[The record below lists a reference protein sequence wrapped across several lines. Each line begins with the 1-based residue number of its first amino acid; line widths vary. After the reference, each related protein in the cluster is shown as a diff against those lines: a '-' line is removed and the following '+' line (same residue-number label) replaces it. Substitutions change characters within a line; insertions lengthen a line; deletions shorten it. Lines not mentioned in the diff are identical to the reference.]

1 MGGTMLKRQRKR
13 VLAKGDINVTP
24 FIDILL
30 VLLVIFMTI
39 TPVAPKG
46 FRTNVPQAAPPNPDQ
61 TQPVE
66 TIVISLDR
74 DGGLHINQKEVE
86 LPALPDE
93 LHQIFKTRND
103 KTVFVQADS
112 DLLFAQI
119 AQIIDAAKSSGVE
132 GVGLMTDQIR

>member
-1 MGGTMLKRQRKR
+1 MQKKQRRR

-46 FRTNVPQAAPPNPDQ
+46 FRTNVPQPTPPDKQ
-61 TQPVE
+61 KSQSTE
-66 TIVISLDR
+66 AIVISLDKV
-74 DGGLHINQKEVE
+74 GGLHINQKEVE

-93 LHQIFKTRND
+93 LHEIFKTRND
-103 KTVFVQADS
+103 KTVFMQADS
-112 DLLFAQI
+112 ELLFAQI
-119 AQIIDAAKSSGVE
+119 AQVIDAAKSSGVE
-132 GVGLMTDQIR
+132 RVGLMTDQIR

>member
-1 MGGTMLKRQRKR
+1 

-46 FRTNVPQAAPPNPDQ
+46 FRANVPQPAPPNPDPS
-61 TQPVE
+61 QPIE
-66 TIVISLDR
+66 TIVISLDKA
-74 DGGLHINQKEVE
+74 GVLHINKKEVE
-86 LPALPDE
+86 LPALTDE
-93 LHQIFKTRND
+93 LQQIFKTRND

-119 AQIIDAAKSSGVE
+119 AQVIDAAKSGGVE
-132 GVGLMTDQIR
+132 RVGLMTEQIK

>member
-1 MGGTMLKRQRKR
+1 MQKKLRRR

-46 FRTNVPQAAPPNPDQ
+46 FRTNVPQPAPPDEQ
-61 TQPVE
+61 HSQSTE
-66 TIVISLDR
+66 AIVISLDKA
-74 DGGLHINQKEVE
+74 GGLHINQKEVE

-93 LHQIFKTRND
+93 LHSIFKTRND

-112 DLLFAQI
+112 ELLFAQI
-119 AQIIDAAKSSGVE
+119 AQVIDAAKSSGVE
-132 GVGLMTDQIR
+132 RVGLMTDQIR

>member
-1 MGGTMLKRQRKR
+1 MLKKQRRR

-46 FRTNVPQAAPPNPDQ
+46 FRTNVPLPAPPNERQSQSD
-61 TQPVE
+61 E
-66 TIVISLDR
+66 AIVISLDKA
-74 DGGLHINQKEVE
+74 GALHINQKEVE
-86 LPALPDE
+86 LPALSDQ

-112 DLLFAQI
+112 ELLFAQI
-119 AQIIDAAKSSGVE
+119 AQVIDVAKSSGVE
-132 GVGLMTDQIR
+132 RVGLMTDQIR

>member
-1 MGGTMLKRQRKR
+1 MQKKQTRR

-46 FRTNVPQAAPPNPDQ
+46 FRTNVPQPAPPDKQKPQ
-61 TQPVE
+61 STE
-66 TIVISLDR
+66 AIVISLDKA
-74 DGGLHINQKEVE
+74 GGLHINQKEVE

-93 LHQIFKTRND
+93 LHEIFKTRND

-112 DLLFAQI
+112 ELLFAQI
-119 AQIIDAAKSSGVE
+119 AQVIDAAKSSGVE
-132 GVGLMTDQIR
+132 RVGLMTDQIR

>member
-1 MGGTMLKRQRKR
+1 MLKRQRKR
-13 VLAKGDINVTP
+13 VLVKGDINVTP

-46 FRTNVPQAAPPNPDQ
+46 FRTNVPQPAPPDAEQ
-61 TQPVE
+61 SQPIE
-66 TIVISLDR
+66 TIVISLDK
-74 DGGLHINQKEVE
+74 DGRLHINQKDVE
-86 LPALPDE
+86 LPALADE

-112 DLLFAQI
+112 ELLFAQI
-119 AQIIDAAKSSGVE
+119 ARVIDAAKSSGVE
-132 GVGLMTDQIR
+132 RVGLLTDQIK

>member
-1 MGGTMLKRQRKR
+1 MLKKQRRR

-46 FRTNVPQAAPPNPDQ
+46 FRTNVPQPAPHNEQQSQSD
-61 TQPVE
+61 E
-66 TIVISLDR
+66 AIVISLDKA
-74 DGGLHINQKEVE
+74 GALHINQKEVE
-86 LPALPDE
+86 LPALADA
-93 LHQIFKTRND
+93 LLQIFKTRND

-119 AQIIDAAKSSGVE
+119 AQVIDVAKSSGVE
-132 GVGLMTDQIR
+132 RVGLMTDQIR

>member
-1 MGGTMLKRQRKR
+1 MQKKQRRR

-46 FRTNVPQAAPPNPDQ
+46 IRTNVPQPAPPDEQ
-61 TQPVE
+61 KSQSTE
-66 TIVISLDR
+66 AIVISLDKS
-74 DGGLHINQKEVE
+74 GALHINQKEIE
-86 LPALPDE
+86 LPALPYE
-93 LHQIFKTRND
+93 LHEIFKTRND

-112 DLLFAQI
+112 ELLFAQI
-119 AQIIDAAKSSGVE
+119 AQVIDAAKSSGVE
-132 GVGLMTDQIR
+132 RVGLMTDQIR